1 MRTSEELNELSA
13 ALVTAQGELKDIT
26 KNKQGYGYMYATL
39 ESILAVTR
47 PILAK
52 NGLAVV
58 QSHGNDANL
67 ITVTTRIIHKS
78 GQWLEDTGGVD
89 YQVLRNM
96 NNAQSVGS
104 AITYLR
110 RYQISSFLNITSDE
124 DVDGEPEKRQQ
135 RQGNSEKPT
144 EETLS
149 NYLASKGINAKNAK
163 VFCKQNGIISAKIA
177 KDWLDDKTT
186 LNEAIASFVKVP

>member
-1 MRTSEELNELSA
+1 MTTSEELSEIA
-13 ALVTAQGELKDIT
+13 QALTLAQGELKDIT
-26 KNKQGYGYMYATL
+26 KNKQGYGYKYATL
-39 ESILAVTR
+39 ESILSAVR
-47 PILAK
+47 PVLAK
-52 NGLAVV
+52 HGLAVI
-58 QSHGNDANL
+58 QTHGNNANL
-67 ITVTTRIIHKS
+67 VTVTTRIIHKS

-89 YQVLRNM
+89 FQVLKGM

-124 DVDGEPEKRQQ
+124 DVDSEPEKRQQ

-163 VFCKQNGIISAKIA
+163 VFCSQNGIISAKIA
-177 KDWLDDKTT
+177 QDWLSDKAK
-186 LNEAIASFVKVP
+186 LNEAIASFTKAP